1 MSVPIAL
8 SLLKLASEAVTYRGK
23 ELQQLSSGD
32 SVVQSY

>member
-8 SLLKLASEAVTYRGK
+8 SLLKLASESVTYRGK

-32 SVVQSY
+32 